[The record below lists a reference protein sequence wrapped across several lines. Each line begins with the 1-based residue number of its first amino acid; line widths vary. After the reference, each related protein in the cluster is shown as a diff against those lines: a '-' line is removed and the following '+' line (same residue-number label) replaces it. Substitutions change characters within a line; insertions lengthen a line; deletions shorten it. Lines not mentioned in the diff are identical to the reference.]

1 MAEAVRHDKT
11 ARQLRLLSDALDSG
25 RLGPVRRL
33 INTLAPAEIGNLLE
47 SLPPAK
53 RVVVWG
59 LVDPEDDGEVL
70 VHVGDEVRES
80 LLADMDADEIIAAVE
95 DLDIDDLADLV
106 EDLPDTVID
115 EVLKSMDR
123 ENRERLEQVLSYPED
138 TAGRLMNPDVVTV
151 RADVNVDVVLRYL
164 RLRGELPDHTD
175 HLFVVSRR
183 HQYLGRLSL
192 ASLVTHEDSTP
203 INRLIDDEQPAI
215 DVEESAEEVAR
226 QFSDHDW
233 VSAPVVDDNNIL
245 LGRITIDDVVDIIR
259 EQAEHQA
266 LGAAGLDEDEDLFSP
281 VKRAVRGRVVWLGI
295 NLCTAFLAATV
306 IGQYELTLQKIVALA
321 VLMPIVAGIGG
332 NAAVQVLTLMVRGL
346 ALGQVGPSN
355 AKILLWKEIRVAL
368 INGILIGGIVGVIA
382 YFWFRSPLLSLVI
395 TMALI
400 INFCAAATAGVLLP
414 LLLKRMNIDP
424 AVAGTVVVT
433 AVTDVMGFF
442 SFLGLATL
450 ILMHLGRCYATPGQG
465 GRLERRARLW
475 LHRTA
480 ANLGGR
486 WQDLLPH
493 PRLPAARPATGAR
506 RTGQVHC
513 PPPGRRALARHTG
526 DAGCT
531 AITELKTPCTKTSK
545 ASQSLHRSQRSDA
558 YGAGAG
564 LRRAAGTGDSTRAT
578 PV

>member
-1 MAEAVRHDKT
+1 MVETIRHDKT

-33 INTLAPAEIGNLLE
+33 VNTLSPAEIGNLLE
-47 SLPPAK
+47 SLPPGK
-53 RVVVWG
+53 REVVWG

-80 LLADMDADEIIAAVE
+80 LLADMDTDEIVAAVE

-123 ENRERLEQVLSYPED
+123 ENRERLEQVLSYAED

-175 HLFVVSRR
+175 HLYVVSRR
-183 HQYLGRLSL
+183 HQYLGRVPL
-192 ASLVTHEDSTP
+192 AALVTHEDTTP

-215 DVEESAEEVAR
+215 DVGESAQEVAR

-295 NLCTAFLAATV
+295 NLFTAFMAASV
-306 IGQYELTLQKIVALA
+306 IGQFEATLEKIVALA

-346 ALGQVGPSN
+346 ALGQVGSSN
-355 AKILLWKEIRVAL
+355 ARILLWKEIRVAL
-368 INGILIGGIVGVIA
+368 INGLLIGSIVGVIA
-382 YFWFRSPLLSLVI
+382 FVWFRSPLLSLVI
-395 TMALI
+395 ALALI

-442 SFLGLATL
+442 CFLGLATL
-450 ILMHLGRCYATPGQG
+450 IL
-465 GRLERRARLW
+465 
-475 LHRTA
+475 LH
-480 ANLGGR
+480 
-486 WQDLLPH
+486 
-493 PRLPAARPATGAR
+493 
-506 RTGQVHC
+506 
-513 PPPGRRALARHTG
+513 
-526 DAGCT
+526 
-531 AITELKTPCTKTSK
+531 
-545 ASQSLHRSQRSDA
+545 
-558 YGAGAG
+558 
-564 LRRAAGTGDSTRAT
+564 
-578 PV
+578 

>member
-47 SLPPAK
+47 SLPPGK
-53 RVVVWG
+53 REVVWG
-59 LVDPEDDGEVL
+59 LVDAEDDGEVL
-70 VHVGDEVRES
+70 LHVGEEVRES
-80 LLADMDADEIIAAVE
+80 LLAEMDPDEIIAAVE

-123 ENRERLEQVLSYPED
+123 ENRERLEQVLSYAED

-183 HQYLGRLSL
+183 HQYLGRVSL
-192 ASLVTHEDSTP
+192 ASLVTHEDTTA

-215 DVEESAEEVAR
+215 DVNESAEEVAR

-233 VSAPVVDDNNIL
+233 VSAPVVDENNIL

-259 EQAEHQA
+259 SQAEHQA
-266 LGAAGLDEDEDLFSP
+266 LGAAGLDEEEDLFSP
-281 VKRAVRGRVVWLGI
+281 IKRAVRGRIVWLGI
-295 NLCTAFLAATV
+295 NLATAFLAATV
-306 IGQYELTLQKIVALA
+306 IGQFEVTLEKVVALA
-321 VLMPIVAGIGG
+321 ILMPIVAGIGG

-355 AKILLWKEIRVAL
+355 ARILLWKEIRVAL
-368 INGILIGGIVGVIA
+368 INGVLIGGIAGLIAWAWFGSALLMLVIA
-382 YFWFRSPLLSLVI
+382 L
-395 TMALI
+395 ALI
-400 INFCAAATAGVLLP
+400 INFCAAALAGVLLP
-414 LLLKRMNIDP
+414 LLLKRMNVDP

-433 AVTDVMGFF
+433 AVTDVIGFF
-442 SFLGLATL
+442 SFLGLATA
-450 ILMHLGRCYATPGQG
+450 IL
-465 GRLERRARLW
+465 
-475 LHRTA
+475 LH
-480 ANLGGR
+480 
-486 WQDLLPH
+486 
-493 PRLPAARPATGAR
+493 
-506 RTGQVHC
+506 
-513 PPPGRRALARHTG
+513 
-526 DAGCT
+526 
-531 AITELKTPCTKTSK
+531 
-545 ASQSLHRSQRSDA
+545 
-558 YGAGAG
+558 
-564 LRRAAGTGDSTRAT
+564 
-578 PV
+578 

>member
-1 MAEAVRHDKT
+1 MAEVVRHDKT

-53 RVVVWG
+53 RVIVWG
-59 LVDPEDDGEVL
+59 LVDAEDDGEVL

-80 LLADMDADEIIAAVE
+80 LLAEMDADEIIAAVE
-95 DLDIDDLADLV
+95 DLDIDDLADLA
-106 EDLPDTVID
+106 EDLPATVID

-123 ENRERLEQVLSYPED
+123 ENRERLEQVLSFPED

-183 HQYLGRLSL
+183 RQYLGRLSL

-215 DVEESAEEVAR
+215 DVEETAEEVAR

-233 VSAPVVDDNNIL
+233 VSAPVVDESNIL

-281 VKRAVRGRVVWLGI
+281 IRRAVRGRVVWLGI
-295 NLCTAFLAATV
+295 NLCTAFLAAAV
-306 IGQYELTLQKIVALA
+306 IGQFEATLHQIVALA

-346 ALGQVGPSN
+346 ALGQVGASN
-355 AKILLWKEIRVAL
+355 GRILLWKELRVAM
-368 INGILIGGIVGVIA
+368 INGLLIGGTVGLVA
-382 YFWFRSPLLSLVI
+382 FFWFHDWLMSLVI
-395 TMALI
+395 ACALL

-414 LLLKRMNIDP
+414 LLLQRMRIDP

-433 AVTDVMGFF
+433 AVTDIMGFF
-442 SFLGLATL
+442 CFLGLATVIL
-450 ILMHLGRCYATPGQG
+450 IR
-465 GRLERRARLW
+465 
-475 LHRTA
+475 
-480 ANLGGR
+480 
-486 WQDLLPH
+486 
-493 PRLPAARPATGAR
+493 
-506 RTGQVHC
+506 
-513 PPPGRRALARHTG
+513 
-526 DAGCT
+526 
-531 AITELKTPCTKTSK
+531 
-545 ASQSLHRSQRSDA
+545 
-558 YGAGAG
+558 
-564 LRRAAGTGDSTRAT
+564 
-578 PV
+578 

>member
-138 TAGRLMNPDVVTV
+138 SAGRLMNPDVVTV
-151 RADVNVDVVLRYL
+151 RTDVNVDVVLRYL

-450 ILMHLGRCYATPGQG
+450 ILMH
-465 GRLERRARLW
+465 
-475 LHRTA
+475 
-480 ANLGGR
+480 
-486 WQDLLPH
+486 
-493 PRLPAARPATGAR
+493 
-506 RTGQVHC
+506 
-513 PPPGRRALARHTG
+513 
-526 DAGCT
+526 
-531 AITELKTPCTKTSK
+531 
-545 ASQSLHRSQRSDA
+545 
-558 YGAGAG
+558 
-564 LRRAAGTGDSTRAT
+564 
-578 PV
+578 